1 MKTRKL
7 ICFALAAVMM
17 LFAVPALAAGPG
29 GWGTPPQYVPE
40 SALEMTLSSNMVTGT
55 KPTLSITFT
64 NKSKL
69 TNYSFGD
76 SFSLEVARDG
86 RWVPAANYSGN
97 YPYWGYT
104 LAPGKSIS
112 VNLSLAGYDLSAGVF
127 YRLGKSVY
135 DERCRISE
143 TVYAEFYY
151 DKNYGSGWN
160 GGSGWS
166 GPSTP
171 STPSTPNYGYYE
183 YRYATERVNVRTGPS
198 TKYGV
203 IGVLEAGEQVKLI
216 GYSGKWSQVIYRG
229 QVAYV
234 FSKYLGKNAPSSP
247 SVPTPPAQGYGT
259 TLYTTTNLNF
269 RKGPGTKYA
278 LIGTLKPGTPVTFI
292 EKSGNWSKVSC
303 AGYTG
308 YVFTKYLTSTPP
320 TGYAPGYGWSNGCYY
335 PGYTGTTPPSG
346 SGFVPGVGLIVPGTP
361 SSGFGWK

>member
-17 LFAVPALAAGPG
+17 LCAVPALAAGNS
-29 GWGTPPQYVPE
+29 GWGTTPQYVPE
-40 SALEMTLSSNMVTGT
+40 SALEMTLSSNMLTLANT
-55 KPTLSITFT
+55 TLSITFT

-104 LAPGKSIS
+104 LAPGKSVS
-112 VNLSLAGYDLSAGVF
+112 VNLSLAGYDLSKGAL

-151 DKNYGSGWN
+151 DKNYGSGWS
-160 GGSGWS
+160 GGWS

-171 STPSTPNYGYYE
+171 SNPSTPNYGYYE

-198 TKYGV
+198 TKYSV

-234 FSKYLGKNAPSSP
+234 FTKYLGKNAPSYP
-247 SVPTPPAQGYGT
+247 SVPTPPSQGWGTRLYTQRARHQVRHNRNAQGRHSRH
-259 TLYTTTNLNF
+259 L
-269 RKGPGTKYA
+269 R
-278 LIGTLKPGTPVTFI
+278 
-292 EKSGNWSKVSC
+292 
-303 AGYTG
+303 
-308 YVFTKYLTSTPP
+308 
-320 TGYAPGYGWSNGCYY
+320 
-335 PGYTGTTPPSG
+335 
-346 SGFVPGVGLIVPGTP
+346 
-361 SSGFGWK
+361 